1 MNLATAASPLERS
14 FPGIAVVPLA
24 NGSWRVTRRD
34 GTLVG
39 NVEPVAEE
47 AGTRYRAKRFTPR
60 DRGFRPIGEFWTPAE
75 AVDALR
81 FG

>member
-1 MNLATAASPLERS
+1 MNLGTAAAPLEHPVR
-14 FPGIAVVPLA
+14 GTAVVPLA

-34 GTLVG
+34 GTLLG
-39 NVEPVAEE
+39 NVEPVNEE
-47 AGTRYRAKRFTPR
+47 RGTRYRAKRFTR
-60 DRGFRPIGEFWTPAE
+60 DRRFRAIGEFWTAHE